1 MTAAHE
7 VENRRRR
14 CGEPPT
20 EGAYG
25 PPARLSTGGRRRQ
38 RLDDDVARRVLNV
51 ANSSEVAELRRGCGW
66 RGEGAVRLVCAAGP
80 TRGELRRPGRSW

>member
-1 MTAAHE
+1 MRWRTGAEDAANPLQREHTA
-7 VENRRRR
+7 
-14 CGEPPT
+14 PPL
-20 EGAYG
+20 GCQQA
-25 PPARLSTGGRRRQ
+25 AAGGT